1 MHRHKIGLLRQ
12 LSGSEIL
19 GLLPG
24 RVLKLYLVLLVS
36 AEQIGR
42 EETIDLRTVHKA
54 LGREV
59 TRLQMQRI
67 GAALERCGLATLR
80 PSSRRLK
87 SGGREDTWRFRIL
100 GRAGGGSD
108 GARKARAPRA
118 GRGR

>member
-42 EETIDLRTVHKA
+42 EETIDLRTVRKA
-54 LGREV
+54 LGRQL
-59 TRLQMQRI
+59 TRRQMQSM
-67 GAALERCGLATLR
+67 GAALERWGLATLR
-80 PSSRRLK
+80 PSSPTMK
-87 SGGREDTWRFRIL
+87 SGDRMDNWRFRIL
-100 GRAGGGSD
+100 RRANGGTD
-108 GARKARAPRA
+108 GARQARAPRA